1 MNSLLLKEFIKL
13 SKRQIIS
20 YIILSG
26 LFLSII
32 VIIQSYAQISKNLIP
47 KLQNRVENR
56 IVYTSFST
64 KENEDQF
71 YVILKNRGIKKVY
84 YYIGSINIY
93 NEKLGSIMLT
103 PILPTEEISI
113 QNGKE
118 FNNKNNEIIIPES
131 LYKNLS
137 KEILNSN
144 IVLSIEE
151 KKITCKIVGFYKE
164 RDSNLQNKIYI
175 SDNII
180 RTIQNSENEFLI
192 KVSEQKQVD
201 DLINIFQSHNINAT
215 LFDNSYQT
223 ELKEY
228 NSLLS
233 IITPFIFII
242 IFLFIINL
250 FIFINDL
257 INDKILII
265 IILKLSGYT
274 NLSII
279 WNVFLAVTY
288 LTYTIFI
295 IDNIVTII
303 LFKLAN
309 LIWGV
314 NLIFFIYYSY
324 FISIAICIL
333 ILFITLYLIYKIK
346 NTKILSK
353 LYTN

>member
-13 SKRQIIS
+13 SKKQIIS
-20 YIILSG
+20 YIILSS

-32 VIIQSYAQISKNLIP
+32 VIIQSYAQISKSLIP

-64 KENEDQF
+64 KENEDLF
-71 YVILKNRGIKKVY
+71 YEILKNQGIEKVY
-84 YYIGSINIY
+84 YYIGRINIY
-93 NEKLGSIMLT
+93 NEIFGNIMLT
-103 PILPTEEISI
+103 PILPTEEISV

-118 FNNKNNEIIIPES
+118 FNNKNNEIIISEY
-131 LYKNLS
+131 LYKNLN

-151 KKITCKIVGFYKE
+151 KEITCKIVGFYKE
-164 RDSNLQNKIYI
+164 GDSSLQNKIYI

-180 RTIQNSENEFLI
+180 RTIQNSEKEFLI
-192 KVSEQKQVD
+192 KVSEQRQVD
-201 DLINIFQSHNINAT
+201 DLINIFQNHNINAN

-242 IFLFIINL
+242 ISLMIINL
-250 FIFINDL
+250 FIFINEL
-257 INDKILII
+257 INEKLLII
-265 IILKLSGYT
+265 ILLKLSGYT

-279 WNVFLAVTY
+279 WNVFLAVAY

-303 LFKLAN
+303 LFKFAN
-309 LIWGV
+309 LIWKV
-314 NLIFFIYYSY
+314 NLAFFIYYSY
-324 FISIAICIL
+324 FISITICIL
-333 ILFITLYLIYKIK
+333 ILFITLYLIHKIK
-346 NTKILSK
+346 NTKILSE

>member
-1 MNSLLLKEFIKL
+1 MNTLLLKEFIKL
-13 SKRQIIS
+13 SKKQIIS
-20 YIILSG
+20 SIILSC

-32 VIIQSYAQISKNLIP
+32 IIIQSYAQISKSLIP
-47 KLQNRVENR
+47 KLQNRDENR

-64 KENEDQF
+64 EKSELF
-71 YVILKNRGIKKVY
+71 YEILKNQGIKKIY

-93 NEKLGSIMLT
+93 NEKLGNIILA
-103 PILPTEEISI
+103 PILPTEEISV

-118 FNNKNNEIIIPES
+118 FNNKNNEIIIPED
-131 LYKNLS
+131 LYKNLN

-151 KKITCKIVGFYKE
+151 KEITCKIVGFYKE
-164 RDSNLQNKIYI
+164 KDSNLQNKIYI

-242 IFLFIINL
+242 ISLFIINL

-257 INDKILII
+257 INEKLLII

-274 NLSII
+274 NQSII
-279 WNVFLAVTY
+279 WNVFLAVIY

-295 IDNIVTII
+295 IDNIITTI
-303 LFKLAN
+303 LFKFAN
-309 LIWGV
+309 LILKV
-314 NLIFFIYYSY
+314 NLTFFISYSC
-324 FISIAICIL
+324 FISIATCIL
-333 ILFITLYLIYKIK
+333 ILFITLYLIHKIK
-346 NTKILSK
+346 NTKILNK